1 MTFTEF
7 NLYSDALC
15 MGERTKGGLFRPCAK
30 TVRNDQVGGPIRY
43 SQISGALR
51 KKFGRDEIHAAGYLI
66 EGNGWNRIE
75 YLIYSPRD
83 KVTSVSK
90 IPLQI
95 EFLTNVHGKIYILE
109 DDFTANLPQEFEIHM
124 GALISKGL
132 GLCRLKKHRGAV
144 EDKTRTLGTLKTRIP
159 LNRLN
164 IFGIKEENI
173 RKPVYGYLFEPT
185 SPTSG
190 VYVLSLFEGSE
201 VVAPEFLILP
211 TRKGR

>member
-1 MTFTEF
+1 MIFTEF
-7 NLYSDALC
+7 DLYSDALC
-15 MGERTKGGLFRPCAK
+15 MGERTKGGLFRPCAR
-30 TVRNDQVGGPIRY
+30 TIRY

-51 KKFGRDEIHAAGYLI
+51 KKFGRDEIHAAGYLV
-66 EGNGWNRIE
+66 EGNGWNSIE
-75 YLIYSPRD
+75 YLVYSPRD
-83 KVTSVSK
+83 KVRAVSK
-90 IPLQI
+90 IPLQV
-95 EFLTNVHGKIYILE
+95 EFLTNVHGKVYILE

-124 GALISKGL
+124 GALISKGF
-132 GLCRLKKHRGAV
+132 GRCRLRKRRQGI
-144 EDKTRTLGTLKTRIP
+144 EDKPITLGTLKTRIP

-164 IFGIKEENI
+164 IFGIAEKDI

-211 TRKGR
+211 TGKGR